1 MVIFLPHVMKSNS
14 LRLTFEN
21 TQKRVRM
28 LARDFKTDV
37 LPISNKLLRFAL
49 QILQDEE
56 EAKDVLQDIF
66 LKLWQKRD
74 ELEKVENL
82 DAFALRMT
90 RNRCLDVIRSRRTVS
105 LEVVKKIK
113 LADENWS
120 DPDRLENTDSV
131 ILVKRIIA
139 KLPDLQRIVIQ
150 LRDIEQLEYNE
161 IAEATE
167 MNVNAIRVNL
177 SRARKKVRDEIL
189 KIQNYG
195 ITENKHTASKV
206 F

>member
-1 MVIFLPHVMKSNS
+1 M
-14 LRLTFEN
+14 
-21 TQKRVRM
+21 
-28 LARDFKTDV
+28 
-37 LPISNKLLRFAL
+37 SNKLLRFAL

-82 DAFALRMT
+82 NAFASRMI
-90 RNRCLDVIRSRRTVS
+90 RNRCLDVIRARRTVS
-105 LEVVKKIK
+105 METVKKHH
-113 LADENWS
+113 LPEESGTDT
-120 DPDRLENTDSV
+120 DVLEITDSAGM
-131 ILVKRIIA
+131 IKQIIA
-139 KLPDLQRIVIQ
+139 QLPDLQRTVIQ
-150 LRDIEQLEYNE
+150 LRDIEQLEYEE
-161 IAEATE
+161 IAEATDL
-167 MNVNAIRVNL
+167 NVNAIRVNL

-195 ITENKHTASKV
+195 ITENTYSASKV

>member
-1 MVIFLPHVMKSNS
+1 
-14 LRLTFEN
+14 
-21 TQKRVRM
+21 M
-28 LARDFKTDV
+28 LARDFKTEV
-37 LPISNKLLRFAL
+37 LPMSNKLLRFAF

-66 LKLWQKRD
+66 LKLWQKRN
-74 ELEKVENL
+74 ELGKVEKI
-82 DAFALRMT
+82 DAFAMRMI

-105 LEVVKKIK
+105 MEVVKKIK
-113 LADENWS
+113 ITEEESS
-120 DPDRLENTDSV
+120 DTDYLENTDSV
-131 ILVKRIIA
+131 ALVKRIIA
-139 KLPDLQRIVIQ
+139 ELPELQRMVIQ
-150 LRDIEQLEYNE
+150 LRDIEQLEYDE

-195 ITENKHTASKV
+195 ITENNHTASKV
-206 F
+206 L

>member
-1 MVIFLPHVMKSNS
+1 
-14 LRLTFEN
+14 
-21 TQKRVRM
+21 M
-28 LARDFKTDV
+28 LAKDFKTYV

-82 DAFALRMT
+82 EAFAIRMI
-90 RNRCLDVIRSRRTVS
+90 RNRCLDVIRTRRTVS
-105 LEVVKKIK
+105 LEIVKKNSRM
-113 LADENWS
+113 EEVFS
-120 DPDRLENTDSV
+120 DTDYLENV
-131 ILVKRIIA
+131 ELAGLIKRIIA
-139 KLPDLQRIVIQ
+139 GLPDLQRMVIQ
-150 LRDIEQLEYNE
+150 LRDIEQLEYEE

-167 MNVNAIRVNL
+167 LNVNAIRVNL

-195 ITENKHTASKV
+195 ITENTYSASKV
-206 F
+206 L

>member
-1 MVIFLPHVMKSNS
+1 
-14 LRLTFEN
+14 
-21 TQKRVRM
+21 M
-28 LARDFKTDV
+28 LVRDFRTDV

-74 ELEKVENL
+74 ELSAIENL
-82 DAFALRMT
+82 EAFAMRMM
-90 RNRCLDVIRSRRTVS
+90 RNRCLDVVRARRTVS
-105 LEVVKKIK
+105 MEVMKKTQ
-113 LADENWS
+113 LPDEESQETNHLDFADS
-120 DPDRLENTDSV
+120 AL
-131 ILVKRIIA
+131 LVKRIIA
-139 KLPDLQRIVIQ
+139 DLPDLQRTIIH
-150 LRDIEQLEYNE
+150 LRDIEQLEYEE
-161 IAEATE
+161 IAAATE

-195 ITENKHTASKV
+195 ITENKHIAAKV
-206 F
+206 L

>member
-1 MVIFLPHVMKSNS
+1 
-14 LRLTFEN
+14 
-21 TQKRVRM
+21 M

-37 LPISNKLLRFAL
+37 LPISNKLLHFAL

-56 EAKDVLQDIF
+56 EAKDVLQDTF

-74 ELEKVENL
+74 ELEKVENIQ
-82 DAFALRMT
+82 AFAIRMI
-90 RNRCLDVIRSRRTVS
+90 RNRCLDVIRTRRTVS
-105 LEVVKKIK
+105 MEVVKKHQ
-113 LADENWS
+113 LRDQDSS
-120 DPDRLENTDSV
+120 DTDGLEFSDSV
-131 ILVKRIIA
+131 SLVKQIISG
-139 KLPDLQRIVIQ
+139 LPDLQRTVIQ
-150 LRDIEQLEYNE
+150 LRDIEQLEYEE

-195 ITENKHTASKV
+195 ITENTNTASKV
-206 F
+206 L

>member
-1 MVIFLPHVMKSNS
+1 
-14 LRLTFEN
+14 
-21 TQKRVRM
+21 M

-37 LPISNKLLRFAL
+37 LPMSNKLLRFAM
-49 QILQDEE
+49 QILQNEE

-74 ELEKVENL
+74 ELEKVENI
-82 DAFALRMT
+82 DAFAMRMV

-105 LEVVKKIK
+105 MEVVKKAKIT
-113 LADENWS
+113 EEESS
-120 DPDRLENTDSV
+120 DTDYIENTDSV
-131 ILVKRIIA
+131 TLVKRIIA
-139 KLPDLQRIVIQ
+139 ELPKLQRIVIQ
-150 LRDIEQLEYNE
+150 LRDIEQLEYEE

-195 ITENKHTASKV
+195 ITENKPAASKV
-206 F
+206 L